1 MIITYILVT
10 TISSGLIAV
19 CMANWLTYNVFSK
32 YLHYMVS
39 SSVGVFLSVS
49 FLHLLPEAFNNL
61 SEHSDNL
68 LLAMLVS
75 IVCFF
80 ILEKISL
87 IRHNH
92 HYEGDGHGH
101 VHGHDRYDAGKGGV
115 VILIGSSLH
124 NFSDGVLIA
133 ASFIVSPSLGVLTAL
148 SIITHEVPHKLC
160 DFVVL
165 RNAGLDRRRI
175 FCMILASSFC
185 SSIGGLFGYFV
196 LQHIEQ
202 ITPYV
207 LVVAASS
214 FIYISISDL
223 IPRMNEQE
231 YPTEHIPQ
239 LVFVILGIF
248 ITYAITSFSHNH
260 LGQCNCFVSI

>member
-1 MIITYILVT
+1 
-10 TISSGLIAV
+10 
-19 CMANWLTYNVFSK
+19 MANWLTYNIFSK

-39 SSVGVFLSVS
+39 LSVGVFLSVS
-49 FLHLLPEAFNNL
+49 FLHLLPEAFNDIP
-61 SEHSDNL
+61 EKSDVL

-75 IVCFF
+75 IVGFF

-101 VHGHDRYDAGKGGV
+101 SHGHDRHDAGNGGV
-115 VILIGSSLH
+115 IILIGSSLH
-124 NFSDGVLIA
+124 NFSDGVLIS
-133 ASFIVSPSLGVLTAL
+133 ASFIASPLLGVLTAL

-165 RNAGLDRRRI
+165 RNAGFHRRRI
-175 FCMILASSFC
+175 FCMILASSLC
-185 SSIGGLFGYFV
+185 SSIGGLFGYFI
-196 LQHIEQ
+196 LQNIQQ

-207 LVVAASS
+207 LVIAASS

-223 IPRMNEQE
+223 IPSMHEQE
-231 YPTEHIPQ
+231 YPTAHIPQ
-239 LVFVILGIF
+239 LIFVIVGIA
-248 ITYAITSFSHNH
+248 ITYLITNLGHNY
-260 LGQCNCFVSI
+260 LCQCSCFIGIK